1 MRIELDNYITKNYY
15 QLLTISKK
23 YTKNDDW
30 AKELLHT
37 VILQLYDKKELNI
50 SLDDVSIKSYII
62 RALMVNW
69 CYPSSPFYRKNK
81 HFGMQDINLEEA
93 LNIVDEE
100 SEMEHHQL
108 METLEMEYSELDF
121 FNKNLFNKYLVL
133 GSLKKVSS
141 DTAIP
146 LRSVSRYISDTKEI
160 VKQNIFKKLN
170 K

>member
-1 MRIELDNYITKNYY
+1 MKVELDNYITKNYY
-15 QLLTISKK
+15 QLLAISKK

-37 VILQLYDKKELNI
+37 VILQIYDKKEWNI
-50 SLDDVSIKSYII
+50 SLDDKEINYYIV

-69 CYPSSPFYRKNK
+69 CFPSSPFYRKNK
-81 HFGMQDINLEEA
+81 NFGMQDIDIKEA

-133 GSLKKVSS
+133 GSLKKVST
-141 DTAIP
+141 DTSIP

-170 K
+170 

>member
-37 VILQLYDKKELNI
+37 VILQLYDKKEYNI
-50 SLDDVSIKSYII
+50 KLDDKSIKSYII

-81 HFGMQDINLEEA
+81 NFGMQDIDIKEA
-93 LNIVDEE
+93 LNIIDEE
-100 SEMEHHQL
+100 SQIEHHKL
-108 METLEMEYSELDF
+108 MEILEMEYSELDF

-133 GSLKKVSS
+133 GSLKKVSV
-141 DTAIP
+141 DTSIP
-146 LRSVSRYISDTKEI
+146 LRSVSRYINDTKEI
-160 VKQNIFKKLN
+160 VKENTFKKMN
-170 K
+170 N

>member
-1 MRIELDNYITKNYY
+1 MKLELDNYITKNYY
-15 QLLTISKK
+15 QLLAISKK

-81 HFGMQDINLEEA
+81 HFGMQDIDIKEA
-93 LNIVDEE
+93 INIIDQE

-133 GSLKKVSS
+133 GSLKKVSV
-141 DTAIP
+141 DTSIP
-146 LRSVSRYISDTKEI
+146 LRSVSRYITETKEI
-160 VKQNIFKKLN
+160 VKQNIFKKL